1 MSPKSWEAHAARIAR
16 EQLLKEAEEAME
28 IIGDAGT
35 ELAAVKIHHAALE
48 YKAYQEGL
56 FISLDE
62 PDMEPEELEEI
73 AEDMAT
79 IDPMDLF
86 KKESVNQTMKS
97 FHLERDAAE
106 LKGDQ
111 KHGAA

>member
-56 FISLDE
+56 RVL
-62 PDMEPEELEEI
+62 PG
-73 AEDMAT
+73 
-79 IDPMDLF
+79 
-86 KKESVNQTMKS
+86 
-97 FHLERDAAE
+97 R
-106 LKGDQ
+106 
-111 KHGAA
+111 

>member
-35 ELAAVKIHHAALE
+35 ELAAVKIHHAALQ

-62 PDMEPEELEEI
+62 PDMEPEELEEMTRQEEE
-73 AEDMAT
+73 EDG
-79 IDPMDLF
+79 
-86 KKESVNQTMKS
+86 E
-97 FHLERDAAE
+97 
-106 LKGDQ
+106 
-111 KHGAA
+111 